1 MARAM
6 RQGELDG
13 LCGVYAIINAARY
26 LLPQLHAREC
36 EKLLRKLVSCL
47 EKRLRRPLRAVADG
61 IRFGVLRKPAKRAAR
76 FVKRRFGVK
85 LKARSLTARR
95 KHRTVEGICSALAE
109 KTKQGCVA
117 IIGIAGAEEHWCVV
131 YKVTGRS
138 LAVLDSSGR
147 TYLRR
152 TRCTMSRT
160 KDRYRLHPS
169 EVLLLSIAKT
179 AKIKPR

>member
-13 LCGVYAIINAARY
+13 LCGIYAIINAARY

-36 EKLLRKLVSCL
+36 EKLFRKLVSCL
-47 EKRLRRPLRAVADG
+47 EKRLKRPLRAVADG
-61 IRFGVLRKPAKRAAR
+61 IGFGVLTKLAKRAAR

-85 LKARSLTARR
+85 LKARSLKARR
-95 KHRTVEGICSALAE
+95 KHRTVEGLCSALAE
-109 KTKQGCVA
+109 RTKQGCVA

-138 LAVLDSSGR
+138 LSVLDSSGR
-147 TYLRR
+147 AYLRR

-169 EVLLLSIAKT
+169 EVLLVSIAKT
-179 AKIKPR
+179 SKNEPR